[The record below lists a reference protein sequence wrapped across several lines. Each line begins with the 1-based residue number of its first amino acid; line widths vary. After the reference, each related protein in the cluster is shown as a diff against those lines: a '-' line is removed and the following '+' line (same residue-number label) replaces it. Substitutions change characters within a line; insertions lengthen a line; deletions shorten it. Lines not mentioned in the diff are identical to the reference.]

1 MSRAANRRVV
11 ETLILTLPKETPMSA
26 DAPATVPVSNTPP
39 LPDDRSLDTRALYA
53 AFAGLCASLVAI
65 GLARFAYTPLIPTL
79 IQAHWFSAA
88 DTVALGA
95 ANFAGYLAGALLGRP
110 LAARLSNR
118 HVLRWL
124 MVAATSAF
132 FACAFPVSVGWF
144 FVWRFLSG
152 LSGGA
157 IMVLVATAILPHIAP
172 ARRAFVSGMIFLGLG
187 LGIAASG
194 TLVPELLKL
203 GLRATWF
210 GLGAVSLLLTAL
222 TWAGWPATDAPATA
236 PAANGHHAADGA
248 LAAHKRALRVIYVQY
263 AANALG
269 LVPAMVLLVD
279 YVARGLGQGAS
290 VGAGY
295 WVLYG
300 VAAIAGPLIG
310 GWLGG
315 RVGFRNGYRIAMVLQ
330 GLAVGLLALSHHTAA
345 LWTATIVLGAFTP
358 GIVPMVLGRMQDL
371 LPHDATAQRAAWSRA
386 TASFALFQA
395 VGGYGYAWLFSHT
408 HENYALI
415 FTCGAVA
422 MAVAFAADFTVR
434 PGTRPAA

>member
-1 MSRAANRRVV
+1 MSQDAA
-11 ETLILTLPKETPMSA
+11 SA
-26 DAPATVPVSNTPP
+26 GAVAGPPPVSSERPA
-39 LPDDRSLDTRALYA
+39 LDARALHA
-53 AFAGLCASLVAI
+53 ALAGLCASLVAI
-65 GLARFAYTPLIPTL
+65 GLARFAYTPLIPAL

-88 DTVALGA
+88 DAVTLGA

-110 LAARLSNR
+110 IAARLTNR
-118 HVLRWL
+118 HALRWL
-124 MVAATSAF
+124 MVIATAAF
-132 FACAFPVSVGWF
+132 FACAVPVSVSWF

-157 IMVLVATAILPHIAP
+157 IMVLVATAILPHMPA
-172 ARRAFVSGMIFLGLG
+172 ARRPFVSGMIFLGLG

-203 GLRATWF
+203 GLRTTWI
-210 GLGAVSLLLTAL
+210 GLGAVSLLLTAVSWL
-222 TWAGWPATDAPATA
+222 GWPGADTPPGLPAPTA
-236 PAANGHHAADGA
+236 AGHHAADVA
-248 LAAHKRALRVIYVQY
+248 LASHKSALRVIYVQY

-300 VAAIAGPLIG
+300 MAAIAGPLLSS
-310 GWLGG
+310 WLGA

-345 LWTATIVLGAFTP
+345 LWASTIVLGAFTP
-358 GIVPMVLGRMQDL
+358 GIVPMVLGRVQEL
-371 LPHDATAQRAAWSRA
+371 LPHDPTAQRAAWSRA

-395 VGGYGYAWLFSHT
+395 IGGYGYAYLFAHT

-422 MAVAFAADFTVR
+422 MVVAFTADFIVR
-434 PGTRPAA
+434 RR

>member
-1 MSRAANRRVV
+1 MSQ
-11 ETLILTLPKETPMSA
+11 
-26 DAPATVPVSNTPP
+26 DAPAAAPVPGA
-39 LPDDRSLDTRALYA
+39 LPDSRSLDARALHA

-65 GLARFAYTPLIPTL
+65 GLARFAYTPLIPSL
-79 IQAHWFSAA
+79 IQAHWFSAS
-88 DTVALGA
+88 DTVTLGA

-118 HVLRWL
+118 HALRWL
-124 MVAATSAF
+124 MVAVTAAF
-132 FACAFPVSVGWF
+132 FACAFPLSVGWF

-157 IMVLVATAILPHIAP
+157 IMVLVATAILPHIPP

-187 LGIAASG
+187 IGIAASG

-203 GLRATWF
+203 GLRTTWF
-210 GLGAVSLLLTAL
+210 GLGVVALLLTVL
-222 TWAGWPATDAPATA
+222 SWAGWPATDTPPGM
-236 PAANGHHAADGA
+236 PAATTAGHHAADGA
-248 LAAHKRALRVIYVQY
+248 LASHRRALRVIYIQY

-269 LVPAMVLLVD
+269 LVPAMMLLVD

-300 VAAIAGPLIG
+300 IAAIAGPVVSS
-310 GWLGG
+310 WLGG
-315 RVGFRNGYRIAMVLQ
+315 RLGFGKGYRIAMVLQ

-345 LWTATIVLGAFTP
+345 LWAATIVLGAFTP
-358 GIVPMVLGRMQDL
+358 GIVPMVLGRVQDL
-371 LPHDATAQRAAWSRA
+371 LPHDPAAQRAAWSRA

-395 VGGYGYAWLFSHT
+395 LGGYGYAWLFSHT
-408 HENYALI
+408 HENYTLI
-415 FTCGAVA
+415 FTCGAMA
-422 MAVAFAADFTVR
+422 MAVAFVADFTVLH
-434 PGTRPAA
+434 GAPARAQA